1 MTSSVLWRRL
11 NKREIKMNQRTEQSG
26 MDIKKTNTLTFTVT
40 ELCITYIQM
49 KCYGFLPSKQQI
61 K

>member
-1 MTSSVLWRRL
+1 
-11 NKREIKMNQRTEQSG
+11 MNQRTEQSG
-26 MDIKKTNTLTFTVT
+26 VKLQHAEDVKKTHTLTFTVT
-40 ELCITYIQM
+40 EPCATYIQM